1 MKPVHA
7 YFLMATFT
15 DQMIKS
21 LLTATLLSNSQNNQ
35 TKTRAIVLAMI
46 LEEVGINFSTILLQ
60 ISAVLNIGLFNTKV
74 KLLRIISVKQY
85 KKSWIL

>member
-1 MKPVHA
+1 
-7 YFLMATFT
+7 MATFT

-46 LEEVGINFSTILLQ
+46 LEEVGLNFSTILLQ

-74 KLLRIISVKQY
+74 KLLRIISVK
-85 KKSWIL
+85 

>member
-74 KLLRIISVKQY
+74 KLLRIISVK
-85 KKSWIL
+85 

>member
-1 MKPVHA
+1 
-7 YFLMATFT
+7 MATFT

-60 ISAVLNIGLFNTKV
+60 ISAVK
-74 KLLRIISVKQY
+74 
-85 KKSWIL
+85 ILDFLIQK